1 MSARRLLSGKLDIGA
16 DMAVGPLLTR
26 LGHWPTVPAAIRCGS
41 VFGMTSGGSDEPQP
55 RLTGTWW
62 RTGNARMK
70 TPVTRRQA
78 LAATSALALAFAAK
92 AGDLE
97 KVGMQLILAA
107 DVSGSVN
114 SARYKTQQDGY
125 LEALGD
131 SRVLNVIAELEPPVL
146 AIAFIAWAREQAVM
160 VPWMRV
166 QDAKS
171 MELFRNRLKQTQR
184 PQIGIN
190 TLISKAL
197 LFCDARFDQEFTGG
211 RKVIDVSGDGD
222 DNQGIAAL
230 HDVRDALIGKGV
242 VINGLPIIVK
252 PPEYI
257 FPQQP
262 SEGLDVYYR
271 NHVVGGEGHVL
282 IESIGFDN
290 FKQAILQKLLLEIG

>member
-1 MSARRLLSGKLDIGA
+1 
-16 DMAVGPLLTR
+16 
-26 LGHWPTVPAAIRCGS
+26 
-41 VFGMTSGGSDEPQP
+41 
-55 RLTGTWW
+55 
-62 RTGNARMK
+62 MK
-70 TPVTRRQA
+70 VLVTRRQA
-78 LAATSALALAFAAK
+78 LAATSALALAPFTAD
-92 AGDLE
+92 AGEQE

-114 SARYKTQQDGY
+114 TTRYKTQQDGY

-131 SRVLNVIAELEPPVL
+131 SRVLNVIRELDPPVL
-146 AIAFIAWAREQAVM
+146 AVTFIAWAREQQVM

-171 MELFRNRLKQTQR
+171 MDLFRNRLKDERR

-190 TLISKAL
+190 TLISRAL
-197 LFCDARFDQEFTGG
+197 LFCNRLFDQEFTGG

-222 DNQGIAAL
+222 DNQGIIGL
-230 HDVRDALIGKGV
+230 REVRDALVAKGV

-257 FPQQP
+257 FPPQP
-262 SEGLDVYYR
+262 PEGLDVYYR
-271 NHVVGGEGHVL
+271 NHVVGGEGHVT

>member
-1 MSARRLLSGKLDIGA
+1 
-16 DMAVGPLLTR
+16 
-26 LGHWPTVPAAIRCGS
+26 
-41 VFGMTSGGSDEPQP
+41 
-55 RLTGTWW
+55 
-62 RTGNARMK
+62 MK
-70 TPVTRRQA
+70 VLVTRRQA
-78 LAATSALALAFAAK
+78 LAATSALALAPFTAD
-92 AGDLE
+92 AGEQE

-114 SARYKTQQDGY
+114 ATRYKTQQDGY

-131 SRVLNVIAELEPPVL
+131 SRVLNVIRELDPPVL
-146 AIAFIAWAREQAVM
+146 AVTFIAWAREQQVM

-166 QDAKS
+166 EDAKS
-171 MELFRNRLKQTQR
+171 MDLFRNRLKAAQR

-190 TLISKAL
+190 TIISRAL
-197 LFCDARFDQEFTGG
+197 LFCNRLFDQEFTGG

-222 DNQGIAAL
+222 DNQGTVGL
-230 HDVRDALIGKGV
+230 REVRDAVVAKGV

-257 FPQQP
+257 FPPQP
-262 SEGLDVYYR
+262 PEGLDVYYR
-271 NHVVGGEGHVL
+271 NHVVGGEGHVT

>member
-1 MSARRLLSGKLDIGA
+1 
-16 DMAVGPLLTR
+16 
-26 LGHWPTVPAAIRCGS
+26 
-41 VFGMTSGGSDEPQP
+41 
-55 RLTGTWW
+55 
-62 RTGNARMK
+62 MK
-70 TPVTRRQA
+70 TLVTRRQA
-78 LAATSALALAFAAK
+78 LIATSAFALAPFAAN
-92 AGDLE
+92 AGEQE

-114 SARYKTQQDGY
+114 STRYRTQQDGY

-131 SRVLNVIAELEPPVL
+131 SRVLNVVRELDPPVL
-146 AIAFIAWAREQAVM
+146 AITFIAWARDQEVM

-171 MELFRNRLKQTQR
+171 MDLFRNRLKDTQR
-184 PQIGIN
+184 PRIGIN
-190 TLISKAL
+190 TLISRAL
-197 LFCDARFDQEFTGG
+197 LFCDRQLDQQFAGG

-222 DNQGIAAL
+222 DNQGIFGL
-230 HDVRDALIGKGV
+230 REVRDALVAKGV

-257 FPQQP
+257 FPPQP
-262 SEGLDVYYR
+262 PEGLEVYYR
-271 NHVVGGEGHVL
+271 NYVVGGEGHVT

>member
-1 MSARRLLSGKLDIGA
+1 
-16 DMAVGPLLTR
+16 
-26 LGHWPTVPAAIRCGS
+26 
-41 VFGMTSGGSDEPQP
+41 
-55 RLTGTWW
+55 
-62 RTGNARMK
+62 MK
-70 TPVTRRQA
+70 ILVTRRQA
-78 LAATSALALAFAAK
+78 LAATSALALAPFTAD
-92 AGDLE
+92 AGEQE

-114 SARYKTQQDGY
+114 ATRYKTQQDGY

-131 SRVLNVIAELEPPVL
+131 SRVLNVIRELDPPVL
-146 AIAFIAWAREQAVM
+146 AVTFIAWAREQQVM

-166 QDAKS
+166 EDAKS
-171 MELFRNRLKQTQR
+171 MDLFRNRLKAAQR

-190 TLISKAL
+190 TLISRAL
-197 LFCDARFDQEFTGG
+197 LFCNRLFDREFTGG

-222 DNQGIAAL
+222 DNQGIVGL
-230 HDVRDALIGKGV
+230 REVRDAVVAKGV

-257 FPQQP
+257 FPPQP
-262 SEGLDVYYR
+262 PEGLDVYYR
-271 NHVVGGEGHVL
+271 NHVVGGEGHVT

>member
-1 MSARRLLSGKLDIGA
+1 
-16 DMAVGPLLTR
+16 
-26 LGHWPTVPAAIRCGS
+26 
-41 VFGMTSGGSDEPQP
+41 
-55 RLTGTWW
+55 
-62 RTGNARMK
+62 MK
-70 TPVTRRQA
+70 VLVTRRQA
-78 LAATSALALAFAAK
+78 LAATSALALAPFTAD
-92 AGDLE
+92 AGEQE

-114 SARYKTQQDGY
+114 TTRYKTQQDGY

-131 SRVLNVIAELEPPVL
+131 SRVLNVIRELDPPVL
-146 AIAFIAWAREQAVM
+146 AVTFIAWAREQQVM

-171 MELFRNRLKQTQR
+171 MDLFRNRLKDAQR

-190 TLISKAL
+190 TLISRAL
-197 LFCDARFDQEFTGG
+197 LFCNRLFDQEFTGG

-222 DNQGIAAL
+222 DNQGIIGL
-230 HDVRDALIGKGV
+230 REVRDALVAKGV

-257 FPQQP
+257 FPPQP
-262 SEGLDVYYR
+262 PEGLDVYYR
-271 NHVVGGEGHVL
+271 RHVVGGEGHVV